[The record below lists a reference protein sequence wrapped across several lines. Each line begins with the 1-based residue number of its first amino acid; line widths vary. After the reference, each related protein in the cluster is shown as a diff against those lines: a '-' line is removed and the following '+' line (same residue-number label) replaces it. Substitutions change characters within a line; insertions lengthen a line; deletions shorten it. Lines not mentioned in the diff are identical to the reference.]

1 MADGSYDRHVEGL
14 VAVYRRKRDVMVG
27 ALERHFA
34 PLEDV
39 SWTRPSGGLFV
50 WLSAPEGVDT
60 GPDGP
65 LFARCLAEGVLY
77 VPGAF
82 AFAETPGP
90 IPTRHARLCFGVPGE
105 ADLDEGARR
114 LAAAMTACLD
124 PVA

>member
-1 MADGSYDRHVEGL
+1 
-14 VAVYRRKRDVMVG
+14 VMLG
-27 ALERHFA
+27 ALGRHFA

-60 GPDGP
+60 GPEGP
-65 LFARCLAEGVLY
+65 LFARSLAEGVLY